1 MAFISFPIAHS
12 PHPVNHPSYV
22 FPITLLILQ
31 NDTPDIVSPPTYYV
45 TRTTLRLPE
54 TFALLPHLPPS
65 TFGTKVPCLPIQPM
79 HPVLMCSTSYPVL
92 RRSVDAPA
100 DTKAHVDS
108 PSAAPIPYSSV
119 SRETCEDHPRAQ
131 LRGRERE
138 RESSTCA
145 RAASLAC
152 SCVARALVS
161 ASLRRRRSR
170 TGERTTGI
178 VVPPSGARLLPTH
191 VFHVKPA
198 STDQPS
204 APPPRGDCRARAVS
218 EVCQY
223 NPLLPPPN
231 SK

>member
-1 MAFISFPIAHS
+1 MIPISFPIAYLRNS
-12 PHPVNHPSYV
+12 VNPPRSV
-22 FPITLLILQ
+22 SSITLL
-31 NDTPDIVSPPTYYV
+31 
-45 TRTTLRLPE
+45 LPE
-54 TFALLPHLPPS
+54 DDTSDVIPRHTYLRHAQYVSVNRNFRLNPREVSGLSSLDPTIILCIPS
-65 TFGTKVPCLPIQPM
+65 YL
-79 HPVLMCSTSYPVL
+79 CSASRAGETSARATQEHASEAAKRVSTP
-92 RRSVDAPA
+92 RPAPA
-100 DTKAHVDS
+100 
-108 PSAAPIPYSSV
+108 PPNPYSLV
-119 SRETCEDHPRAQ
+119 SRETREDNSRPQPGERVRHAPGLTLS
-131 LRGRERE
+131 LR
-138 RESSTCA
+138 S
-145 RAASLAC
+145 
-152 SCVARALVS
+152 LVS

-191 VFHVKPA
+191 VFHVKHM